1 MKDISKTLIVG
12 LGGTGQTMIRSIKK
26 RLLRTYGEIPPL
38 VKFVS
43 FDTDDLQ
50 DEDTPFKYYYQGE
63 SREDFR
69 FRINNNEFLRIP
81 NPGIEAVERDQTCV
95 QKLNLDELRRVSAR
109 LQNHGAGGYRVVG
122 RAHFINAAGR
132 IIPILQNQIVALIG
146 ANLTAEETARGYN
159 VSNNGITVYV
169 IASLAGGTGSSAFL
183 DMSRMLQLAGIN
195 VSYNVGNAA
204 TDKIFGVFFL
214 PKFFE
219 AKPNTDN
226 IRINA
231 YTALSELDYT
241 FDLADPTRHQAGSR
255 ELQEDQQDYQMF
267 PGNNKRVIYDGI
279 YLVDAITSKS
289 QAHSLDEATNH
300 VASFITASISADTA
314 AITSSYV
321 NSNHKMNK
329 VDGKYQNYSGLGYC
343 ELRFNRQEL
352 VTYLLNKKL
361 LDSLQKFKDGNGSTR
376 AVQIAEAFIIENH
389 LNEGVQR
396 DAQGDDTRSQLNELT
411 DAIINLNDAQF
422 INLAIANVD
431 VGKEADSNAENS
443 KNRYLTAIGNAIQTK
458 IDSFE
463 REKDALFDRLRALL
477 DEYMTGKGFVVFPD
491 LAKCLKAMFTDMK
504 AGLEDEVTTQQNQFA
519 EIENVQLR
527 NIKNTIAENK
537 SRGIWFIGNKTEE
550 QETAL
555 RRYFNKI
562 RFASNSAQNP
572 TLAWLKV
579 DTARKREA
587 ISVYEEMIRIIER
600 YYKEEEEE
608 TINGPRKI
616 ISGSYL
622 AIDGIY
628 STLTSL
634 LLRENSSYMPSKAA
648 VNETVFADAYFKEY
662 FESHETDTMR
672 MIPQNEDALDT
683 YIGSL
688 FIDRAVVNSELIS
701 QMREELLT
709 LLPNDGIIR
718 RIREERMSIDD
729 VFIHCYGTYDD
740 NNRNL
745 ENNPQL
751 QLLTQVDTLF
761 ETLWS
766 YLNFAG
772 QGLAPCKNLFIGVYD
787 TQNHIFNNRN
797 GYQATIA
804 GWNSYQYINLGD
816 PDRIVFLLHETA
828 IPAFKL
834 KDAPMWEEEFKVK
847 RKHVYS
853 FSDTRLE
860 DIDMLMPKQ
869 DEQT

>member
-1 MKDISKTLIVG
+1 MSYKNISRTLIIG
-12 LGGTGQTMIRSIKK
+12 LGGTGQTVIRDIKK
-26 RLLRTYGEIPPL
+26 RLFVRYGEIPPL
-38 VKFVS
+38 VSFMA
-43 FDTDDLQ
+43 FDTDTNDYQ
-50 DEDTPFKYYYQGE
+50 DTPFEYCFEGE
-63 SREDFR
+63 NRETTRYNVQPAEFVSLNRPTFDQLMEDPACAFLARNELGRVYAGISRRSFCSSVFR
-69 FRINNNEFLRIP
+69 
-81 NPGIEAVERDQTCV
+81 VM
-95 QKLNLDELRRVSAR
+95 
-109 LQNHGAGGYRVVG
+109 G
-122 RAHFINAAGR
+122 RAHLLYNAG
-132 IIPILQNQIVALIG
+132 IIMQH
-146 ANLTAEETARGYN
+146 LTATVNNLRNVQLSLEQQAWGYCM
-159 VSNNGITVYV
+159 SNNSISVYV
-169 IASLAGGTGSSAFL
+169 IASLAGGMGSSAIM
-183 DMSRMLQLAGIN
+183 DISRMLQHAGI
-195 VSYNVGNAA
+195 SLYPR
-204 TDKIFGVFFL
+204 TDSVFGMFFL
-214 PKFFE
+214 PSFFE
-219 AKPNTDN
+219 CLPNAPFVN
-226 IRINA
+226 INT

-241 FDLADPTRHQAGSR
+241 IQLGDPTKYPAGCREQANDLNVYSYAR
-255 ELQEDQQDYQMF
+255 TYMPVRYSNVYLIDKKTRK
-267 PGNNKRVIYDGI
+267 GNVY
-279 YLVDAITSKS
+279 
-289 QAHSLDEATNH
+289 SLPEASGH

-314 AITSSYV
+314 AITSSYA

-431 VGKEADSNAENS
+431 VGKDADSNAENS

-458 IDSFE
+458 IDSYE

-537 SRGIWFIGNKTEE
+537 SRGFLGIGNKTDE

-608 TINGPRKI
+608 TINGPRKN

-628 STLTSL
+628 STLTNL